1 MKKTILITAA
11 ALLVAPMAASAQEGT
26 AAGVA
31 GGAATGAV
39 LGGPVGAVVG
49 GIAGG
54 VVGTAIAPPPAP
66 VRSYIVEQPV
76 SSSVRVEERIVVGQP
91 LPEVVEIV
99 RVPSDERYAYAVV
112 NDRRVIV
119 EPRTRRVIEVID

>member
-1 MKKTILITAA
+1 MKKMTLIATV
-11 ALLVAPMAASAQEGT
+11 ALLAMPMAVSAQEGT

-66 VRSYIVEQPV
+66 VRSYIVEQPARR
-76 SSSVRVEERIVVGQP
+76 SVRVEERVVVGQP
-91 LPEVVEIV
+91 LPEVVEVV
-99 RVPSDERYAYAVV
+99 RVPSDERYGYAIV

-119 EPRTRRVIEVID
+119 EPRTRQVIEVID